1 MDNPVSNEYRQ
12 VPQDGDAERAVLGSI
27 FFAVKSENAMVE
39 ASAIL
44 VPEDFNKLANQTIFK
59 AMQALVDE
67 NRPID
72 MLTVQDKLNSM
83 HQLEN
88 VGGMAYL
95 AEISESTA
103 SSANLK
109 HYANI
114 VREKSVLR
122 KMIDTLMRTMSLAY
136 DAAEPSEDLLAQLS
150 RSIDTIAEN
159 RGDENFRKIKD
170 VLQEYQAN
178 LDEAV
183 KNDSDVVGLSTG
195 YPEMDKITHG
205 FRNDQMI
212 VFGARPAVGKTA
224 FVLNI
229 ARNVAKNEKVPVVI
243 FEMEMSATDIVG
255 RLLAGEGS
263 IDSNHLTTGQ
273 MTQEDWQALTLAM
286 QSLAQMKIYMD
297 DTAGIKINQIS
308 AKLHQL
314 ERDLLSDMTQEE
326 RIQNP
331 HPIGMVVIDY
341 LGLIESNNSESRQ
354 QAVSEVSRAIK
365 KMAKELNTPIIAL
378 AQLSRGVEQRTD
390 KRPVLSDLR
399 DSGSIEQDA
408 DVVAFLY
415 RDDYSRGDSEDGDGD
430 PREEQEAVPIEI
442 IFEKNRAG
450 ARGTATLMFNKPTFK
465 FNAMAPLYRNDM
477 NAGAPDV
484 SPGW

>member
-12 VPQDGDAERAVLGSI
+12 VPQDIDAERAVLGAI
-27 FFAVKSENAMVE
+27 FFDVKSENAMIE

-44 VPEDFNKLANQTIFK
+44 APDDFYRQANQTIFK
-59 AMQALVDE
+59 AMQSLVED

-72 MLTVQDKLNSM
+72 MLTLQDKLNSM
-83 HQLEN
+83 QQLDN
-88 VGGMAYL
+88 VGGMPYL

-103 SSANLK
+103 SAANLK

-114 VREKSVLR
+114 VREKAILR
-122 KMIDTLMRTMSLAY
+122 KMIDTLTRSMSLAY
-136 DAAEPSEDLLAQLS
+136 DAAEPSEELLDQLS

-159 RGDENFRKIKD
+159 RGSEDFRKIKD
-170 VLQEYQAN
+170 VIREYQAN

-195 YPEMDKITHG
+195 FPEMDKITHG

-229 ARNVAKNEKVPVVI
+229 ARNVAKNEQVPVVI

-286 QSLAQMKIYMD
+286 QSLAQMQIYMD

-314 ERDLLSDMTQEE
+314 ERDLLNEMSPED
-326 RIQNP
+326 RVLNP
-331 HPIGMVVIDY
+331 HPIGLVVIDY
-341 LGLIESNNSESRQ
+341 LGLIESNNAESRQ
-354 QAVSEVSRAIK
+354 QAVSEVSRSIK
-365 KMAKELNTPIIAL
+365 KLAKELSTPIIAL

-390 KRPVLSDLR
+390 KRPILSDLR

-408 DVVAFLY
+408 DIVAFLY
-415 RDDYSRGDSEDGDGD
+415 RDDYSRDDGEDGEGD
-430 PREEQEAVPIEI
+430 PREEQEAVPIEV

-465 FNAMAPLYRNDM
+465 FNAMAPLYRDDM
-477 NAGAPDV
+477 NAGVPDM
-484 SPGW
+484 SSGW

>member
-1 MDNPVSNEYRQ
+1 
-12 VPQDGDAERAVLGSI
+12 
-27 FFAVKSENAMVE
+27 MV
-39 ASAIL
+39 
-44 VPEDFNKLANQTIFK
+44 
-59 AMQALVDE
+59 
-67 NRPID
+67 
-72 MLTVQDKLNSM
+72 
-83 HQLEN
+83 
-88 VGGMAYL
+88 
-95 AEISESTA
+95 
-103 SSANLK
+103 
-109 HYANI
+109 
-114 VREKSVLR
+114 
-122 KMIDTLMRTMSLAY
+122 
-136 DAAEPSEDLLAQLS
+136 
-150 RSIDTIAEN
+150 
-159 RGDENFRKIKD
+159 
-170 VLQEYQAN
+170 
-178 LDEAV
+178 
-183 KNDSDVVGLSTG
+183 
-195 YPEMDKITHG
+195 
-205 FRNDQMI
+205 RNDQMI

>member
-12 VPQDGDAERAVLGSI
+12 VPQDIDAERAVLGAI
-27 FFAVKSENAMVE
+27 FFDVKSENAMIE

-44 VPEDFNKLANQTIFK
+44 APDDFYRQANQTIFK
-59 AMQALVDE
+59 AMQSLVED

-72 MLTVQDKLNSM
+72 MLTLQDKLNSM
-83 HQLEN
+83 QQLDN
-88 VGGMAYL
+88 VGGMPYL

-103 SSANLK
+103 SAANLK

-114 VREKSVLR
+114 VREKAILR
-122 KMIDTLMRTMSLAY
+122 KMIDTLTRSMSLAY
-136 DAAEPSEDLLAQLS
+136 DAAESSEDLLDQLS

-159 RGDENFRKIKD
+159 RGSEDFRKIKD
-170 VLQEYQAN
+170 VIREYQAN

-195 YPEMDKITHG
+195 FPEMDKITHG

-229 ARNVAKNEKVPVVI
+229 ARNVAKNEQVPVVI

-286 QSLAQMKIYMD
+286 QSLAQMQIYMD

-314 ERDLLSDMTQEE
+314 ERDLLNEMSPED
-326 RIQNP
+326 RVLNP
-331 HPIGMVVIDY
+331 HPIGLVVIDY
-341 LGLIESNNSESRQ
+341 LGLIESNNTESRQ
-354 QAVSEVSRAIK
+354 QAVSEVSRSIK
-365 KMAKELNTPIIAL
+365 KLAKELSTPIIAL

-390 KRPVLSDLR
+390 KRPILSDLR

-408 DVVAFLY
+408 DIVAFLY
-415 RDDYSRGDSEDGDGD
+415 RDDYSRDDGEDGEGD
-430 PREEQEAVPIEI
+430 PREEQEAVPIEV

-465 FNAMAPLYRNDM
+465 FNAMAPLYRDDM
-477 NAGAPDV
+477 NAGVPDM
-484 SPGW
+484 SSGW

>member
-12 VPQDGDAERAVLGSI
+12 VPQDIDAERAVLGAI
-27 FFAVKSENAMVE
+27 FFDVKSENAMIE

-44 VPEDFNKLANQTIFK
+44 APDDFYRQANQTIFK
-59 AMQALVDE
+59 AMQSLVED

-72 MLTVQDKLNSM
+72 MLTLQDKLNSM
-83 HQLEN
+83 QQLDN
-88 VGGMAYL
+88 VGGMPYL

-103 SSANLK
+103 SAANLK

-114 VREKSVLR
+114 VREKAILR
-122 KMIDTLMRTMSLAY
+122 KMIDTLTRSMSLAY
-136 DAAEPSEDLLAQLS
+136 DAAEPSEELLDQLS
-150 RSIDTIAEN
+150 RSIDTIAEH
-159 RGDENFRKIKD
+159 RGSEDFRKIKD
-170 VLQEYQAN
+170 VIREYQAN

-195 YPEMDKITHG
+195 FPEMDKITHG

-229 ARNVAKNEKVPVVI
+229 ARNVAKNEQVPVVI

-286 QSLAQMKIYMD
+286 QSLAQMQIYMD

-314 ERDLLSDMTQEE
+314 ERDLLNEMSPED
-326 RIQNP
+326 RVLNP
-331 HPIGMVVIDY
+331 HPIGLVVIDY
-341 LGLIESNNSESRQ
+341 LGLIESNNTESRQ
-354 QAVSEVSRAIK
+354 QAVSEVSRSIK
-365 KMAKELNTPIIAL
+365 KLAKELSTPIIAL

-390 KRPVLSDLR
+390 KRPILSDLR

-408 DVVAFLY
+408 DIVAFLY
-415 RDDYSRGDSEDGDGD
+415 RDDYSRDDGEDGEGD
-430 PREEQEAVPIEI
+430 PREEQEAVPIEV

-465 FNAMAPLYRNDM
+465 FNAMAPLYRDDM
-477 NAGAPDV
+477 NAGVPDM
-484 SPGW
+484 SSGW

>member
-1 MDNPVSNEYRQ
+1 M
-12 VPQDGDAERAVLGSI
+12 PQDIDAERAVLGAI
-27 FFAVKSENAMVE
+27 FFDVKSENAMIE

-44 VPEDFNKLANQTIFK
+44 APDDFYRQANQTIFK
-59 AMQALVDE
+59 AMQSLVED

-72 MLTVQDKLNSM
+72 MLTLQDKLNSM
-83 HQLEN
+83 QQLDN
-88 VGGMAYL
+88 VGGMPYL

-103 SSANLK
+103 SAANLK

-114 VREKSVLR
+114 VREKAILR
-122 KMIDTLMRTMSLAY
+122 KMIDTLTRSMSLAY
-136 DAAEPSEDLLAQLS
+136 DAAEPSEELLDQLS

-159 RGDENFRKIKD
+159 RGSEDFRKIKD
-170 VLQEYQAN
+170 VIREYQAN

-195 YPEMDKITHG
+195 FPEMDKITHG

-229 ARNVAKNEKVPVVI
+229 ARNVAKNEQVPVVI

-286 QSLAQMKIYMD
+286 QSLAQMQIYMD

-314 ERDLLSDMTQEE
+314 ERDLLNEMSPED
-326 RIQNP
+326 RVLNP
-331 HPIGMVVIDY
+331 HPIGLVVIDY
-341 LGLIESNNSESRQ
+341 LGLIESNNTESRQ
-354 QAVSEVSRAIK
+354 QAVSEVSRSIK
-365 KMAKELNTPIIAL
+365 KLAKELSTPIIAL

-390 KRPVLSDLR
+390 KRPILSDLR

-408 DVVAFLY
+408 DIVAFLY
-415 RDDYSRGDSEDGDGD
+415 RDDYSRDDGEDGEGD
-430 PREEQEAVPIEI
+430 PREEQEAVPIEV

-465 FNAMAPLYRNDM
+465 FNAMAPLYRDDM
-477 NAGAPDV
+477 NAGVPDM
-484 SPGW
+484 SSGW